1 MDGREETSVGMTLKE
16 LAVLMKNL
24 GCDYAMN
31 FDGGSSSAM
40 YVKGKVANHAVNK
53 EGIAVSNAL
62 TVTEIAPDEL
72 QLAGI

>member
-1 MDGREETSVGMTLKE
+1 MTLKE

-31 FDGGSSSAM
+31 FDGGSSSAV
-40 YVKGKVANHAVNK
+40 YVKGRIVNHAVNK

-62 TVTEIAPDEL
+62 TISEINPYEM